1 MTSQDRMENKKQ
13 GEIEKKI
20 YKIFLVANA
29 QGNETIHPTQ
39 QFSSTVS
46 PTQQEKMGDTGSLQK
61 GGGEGEP
68 SSGRGR
74 LPALWKCVI
83 VAIMLNNLNDVSVH
97 DSKALVWEAVEV
109 IGNDSPQ

>member
-1 MTSQDRMENKKQ
+1 MENKKQ
-13 GEIEKKI
+13 GEIEKKK

-46 PTQQEKMGDTGSLQK
+46 PTQQEKMTQGRSRK
-61 GGGEGEP
+61 GAGGE
-68 SSGRGR
+68 SSSCRGR

-83 VAIMLNNLNDVSVH
+83 VTIMLNNLNDVSVH